1 MLVLDD
7 EPLTRVALA
16 GTLDSR
22 EGITVVCQSGTAAE
36 AVEYAT
42 AHRVDVAFLDI
53 YLGPG
58 PTGID
63 VAWALRQ
70 ANPAVGIVFLT
81 SLTDPRILGD
91 EYRGVP
97 KGSVYLVKSE
107 VDSVAD
113 LVTTID
119 LARGFLS
126 PGGKKGDALPPT
138 PFTPHQIQ
146 ILRLISEGL
155 SNQEIAKQLVIS
167 EKAVEATISRL
178 SKTLKLPNTPGVN
191 RRVHIVR
198 TYLKAMGLAL
208 P

>member
-1 MLVLDD
+1 VLVLDD

-16 GTLDSR
+16 GVLDSQDD
-22 EGITVVCQSGTAAE
+22 ITVVCQASAAAE
-36 AVEYAT
+36 AVAYAT
-42 AHRVDVAFLDI
+42 SHRVDVAFLDI

-58 PTGID
+58 PNGID

-91 EYRGVP
+91 DYRGVP
-97 KGSVYLVKSE
+97 KGSVYLVKSDIE
-107 VDSVAD
+107 SVSHIIS
-113 LVTTID
+113 TID
-119 LARGFLS
+119 MARGFLS
-126 PGGKKGDALPPT
+126 AGGKKGDSLPPT

-178 SKTLKLPNTPGVN
+178 SKALKLPDTPGVN

-198 TYLKAMGLAL
+198 TYLNAMGLTL